1 MPDAAAASD
10 AILSTRTCA
19 GSRGQEIHKK
29 GGKNKNKFLSTIRAL
44 SRQIKEFLFFSGMFC
59 SNRARVPNS
68 SRPLTSVSVCMYVC
82 MHVCVCVSVSE

>member
-44 SRQIKEFLFFSGMFC
+44 SRQIKEFLFFFQECFVQIGLGFQILQD
-59 SNRARVPNS
+59 P
-68 SRPLTSVSVCMYVC
+68 
-82 MHVCVCVSVSE
+82 